1 MEMTNKQQQLLQS
14 CIASFPEVT
23 PDVIEHLFTL
33 GIDSVLVDEVQRPVC
48 SKASHPTERKYPEQ
62 TEIFKTITNEMYEL
76 HLQKNQDYS
85 PSNINGVGMLGLATR
100 IWDKTIRLMNL
111 LGFNIEAKLISFDG
125 AREPKNE
132 SIDDTFKDLAN
143 YGVIG
148 MIMRAQKWGK

>member
-1 MEMTNKQQQLLQS
+1 MEMTAQQNQMLQDCINSFPDVSPNVIEQLFLVGQRS
-14 CIASFPEVT
+14 AVQEEHLIAS
-23 PDVIEHLFTL
+23 PDL
-33 GIDSVLVDEVQRPVC
+33 
-48 SKASHPTERKYPEQ
+48 HPTERKYPEQ
-62 TEIFKTITNEMYEL
+62 TEFFKQITDEMYQL

-85 PSNINGVGMLGLATR
+85 PSNINGVGMIGLATR
-100 IWDKTIRLMNL
+100 IWDKTVRLMNL

-148 MIMRAQKWGK
+148 MIMRANKWGK